1 MILLKKINKE
11 IICSMKEKNKFRL
24 SVLKLIKNE
33 LQNNLKLQ
41 SVLEETTVVSSYY
54 KKLSKSL
61 DMYKEEAALNNLKE
75 ELSIIKEFMPKELS
89 REDLENLVDKYKNL
103 NNFGK
108 IMKSVREEVSG
119 LFDGALVSKIIKER
133 MEWVMQ
139 TFMLEI

>member
-133 MEWVMQ
+133 ME
-139 TFMLEI
+139 